1 MVATRRTRSASP
13 ARRRKASLSA
23 AAATPQLP
31 SPSPERR
38 SERASKQRSHKVVK
52 AEETTTT
59 TTSTAAVVAPASV
72 PMTKVVAK
80 DATLPCDVEL
90 APSSNSTVI
99 FLVIVLI
106 SLQSVTL
113 GVILQLCPDIQNDE
127 RLVGLVGVA
136 AIGGTLLLAKE
147 MFRYVSSTYISGL
160 FDCHTTQSTF
170 FYFFFVCQIQN
181 NRFKVKHKRT
191 PCPATTFTPSPS
203 HFSFLCRPER
213 R

>member
-72 PMTKVVAK
+72 PVTKVVAK
-80 DATLPCDVEL
+80 DATRPCDVEL

-170 FYFFFVCQIQN
+170 SYFFLCAK
-181 NRFKVKHKRT
+181 FKITVSK
-191 PCPATTFTPSPS
+191 
-203 HFSFLCRPER
+203 
-213 R
+213 